1 MLAQSLLAEIQSGRK
16 RPTELVAHYLERI
29 ATYNPGLNAL
39 IRTNPQA
46 LEEARQVEQRLANG
60 ENLPLAGLPV
70 ALKDNICTQ
79 GLTTTCASRI
89 LEHFVPPYNATVVNR
104 LRQAGAVIVA
114 KANLDEFAMGSS
126 TEYSAFGATHNP
138 WDPDRVAGGSSGGPA
153 AAVAANLVPLA
164 LGSDTGGSVRQPA
177 SLCGIYGFKP
187 TYGRISRYG
196 LVAYASS
203 LDQIG
208 PMAQSVADLALISDV
223 VCAADPLDSTSLE
236 ALPQFGAALNQSV
249 QGLTVGLVTEALAAG
264 NTPGVLEAV
273 QRFQQTLEPLGVRFV
288 EVSIPTLQYAL
299 AAYYLVAVSEASSNL
314 ARYDGMLYG
323 LRVPGTDLVDTMRNT
338 RAAGFG
344 AEVKR
349 RILMGTFALSSG
361 YYDAYYGKALR
372 ARARLKADFDAAF
385 AQVDLLL
392 TPTSPFPAWSLG
404 AKTDDPLAMY
414 LADIDTVA
422 INLVGAPALSIPAG
436 QEDGLPVGV
445 QLVAPPLADER
456 MFALAAAFEQATEAA
471 YCGTAPHY
479 A

>member
-1 MLAQSLLAEIQSGRK
+1 MLAQSLLAEIHAGRT
-16 RPTELVAHYLERI
+16 RPTQVVAQYLERI
-29 ATYNPGLNAL
+29 ATHNPGLNAL
-39 IRTNPQA
+39 IRTNPRA
-46 LEEARQVEQRLANG
+46 LEEAQQVEQRLASG
-60 ENLPLAGLPV
+60 EELPLAGLPI
-70 ALKDNICTQ
+70 ALKDNICTK

-89 LEHFVPPYNATVVNR
+89 LENFVPPYSATVVDR
-104 LRQAGAVIVA
+104 LRQAGAIVIA

-126 TEYSAFGATHNP
+126 TEYSAFGPTHNP
-138 WDPDRVAGGSSGGPA
+138 WNLDRVAGGSSGGPA

-208 PMAQSVADLALISDV
+208 PMAQSISDLALISDAI
-223 VCAADPLDSTSLE
+223 CAPDPLDSTSLE
-236 ALPQFGAALNQSV
+236 APPQFTQALRQPV
-249 QGLTVGLVTEALAAG
+249 EGLTVGLVREAMAAG
-264 NTPGVLEAV
+264 NSSGVLEAV
-273 QRFQQTLEPLGVRFV
+273 HQFRQTLEPLGVRFV

-323 LRVPGTDLVDTMRNT
+323 LRVPGVDLVDTMRNT

-361 YYDAYYGKALR
+361 YYEAYYGKALR
-372 ARARLKADFDAAF
+372 TRARLKADFDAAF

-392 TPTSPFPAWSLG
+392 TPTSPFPAWPLG
-404 AKTDDPLAMY
+404 AKADDPLAMY

-422 INLVGAPALSIPAG
+422 VNLIGAPALSIPAG
-436 QEDGLPVGV
+436 LEDGLPIGV

-456 MFALAAAFEQATEAA
+456 LFSLAAAFEQATSAA
-471 YCGTAPHY
+471 YCGTAPQY
-479 A
+479 T